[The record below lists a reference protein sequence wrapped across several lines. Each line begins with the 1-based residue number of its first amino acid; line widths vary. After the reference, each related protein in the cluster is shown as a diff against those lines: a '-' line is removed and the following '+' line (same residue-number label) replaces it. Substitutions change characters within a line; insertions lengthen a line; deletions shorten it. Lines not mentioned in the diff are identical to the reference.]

1 VCELPD
7 HLPAGPVLNEQRIL
21 PRDPGPAGH
30 ICHFDQQNGVA
41 AREGGYPAVDDQFFV
56 AQLGVWKAKLVR
68 VAVARLVD
76 PRQDVLEFRQLA
88 DQFED
93 CLPPGP
99 ALADA
104 QQVLR
109 RRIDTENPVRMIQQ
123 DDARGQAV
131 QYVGRFPGQ
140 EVSVPRAGGARDTGC
155 CV

>member
-1 VCELPD
+1 V
-7 HLPAGPVLNEQRIL
+7 
-21 PRDPGPAGH
+21 
-30 ICHFDQQNGVA
+30 
-41 AREGGYPAVDDQFFV
+41 
-56 AQLGVWKAKLVR
+56 
-68 VAVARLVD
+68 VARLVD

-99 ALADA
+99 ALAEA

-109 RRIDTENPVRMIQQ
+109 RGIDTENPVGMIQQ

-140 EVSVPRAGGARDTGC
+140 DGAAATRAGCARAGLARDAGC